1 MNLIFIGAP
10 GSGKGT
16 QAEILKS
23 KFNYNHISTG
33 DLLRAEVAKGTELGD
48 RIKGLIDGGKL
59 VDDSTVLE
67 LFQSNLN
74 VANQKYIFDG
84 FPRNVAQCEM
94 LSRNVLDGV
103 TYKVIYFQI
112 DEARVVDRII
122 NRRIAPQSG
131 KIYNLI
137 TDPPKNE
144 GVCDVSGE
152 PLVHREDDR
161 EDVVKN
167 RIAVYNDS
175 IKEMLSYYEKLGL
188 LFKLD
193 ASMKPENVS
202 TELINL
208 I

>member
-16 QAEILKS
+16 QADILKN
-23 KFNYNHISTG
+23 KFDYSHISTG
-33 DLLRAEVAKGTELGD
+33 DLLRAEVSKGTDLGV

-67 LFQSNLN
+67 LFQSNLSIPSR
-74 VANQKYIFDG
+74 KYIFDG

-94 LSRNVLDGV
+94 LDRDVLVGAD
-103 TYKVIYFQI
+103 YKVIYFQV
-112 DEARVVDRII
+112 DEDRVVERII

-131 KIYNLI
+131 KIYNLL
-137 TDPPKNE
+137 TDPPKND

-167 RIAVYNDS
+167 RIAIYNDS
-175 IKEMLSYYEKLGL
+175 IKDMLSYYEKLG
-188 LFKLD
+188 FF
-193 ASMKPENVS
+193 
-202 TELINL
+202 IR
-208 I
+208 